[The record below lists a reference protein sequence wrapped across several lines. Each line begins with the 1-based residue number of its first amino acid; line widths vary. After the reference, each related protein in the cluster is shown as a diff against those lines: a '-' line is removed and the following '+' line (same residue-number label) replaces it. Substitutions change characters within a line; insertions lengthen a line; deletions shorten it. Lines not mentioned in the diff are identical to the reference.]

1 MPEGPHLEGTV
12 GDTLHRGR
20 TALLT
25 HHIEYSLFCQGKG
38 REEGEGEWEGGGGEW
53 EGEWEGRGEWE
64 GEWEGEG
71 RVVGG
76 MIRLV

>member
-12 GDTLHRGR
+12 GDTLQRGR

-38 REEGEGEWEGGGGEW
+38 REEGEGEWEG
-53 EGEWEGRGEWE
+53 
-64 GEWEGEG
+64 EG